1 MQSCEYYSAVEAA
14 KFYCTLFF
22 DGSLIR
28 DPEVNKKSHRK
39 TKIDVSGKGF
49 TTLESWIKASRM
61 LHWLKYGR
69 SWNCQSHAWFV
80 WGSWCEIFSH
90 TEFIKVATSYFQ
102 FHSLMLCYFTCICA
116 IFNVSSMSELKQLLH
131 EHNQNRVVFFSF
143 HSWKQDTLVMT
154 SIVVQKREDASGNF
168 IAVNLLLFGNN
179 FCHLMFFCQDVV
191 GYNCQESCKN
201 TEPAFQTL

>member
-1 MQSCEYYSAVEAA
+1 M
-14 KFYCTLFF
+14 
-22 DGSLIR
+22 IR
-28 DPEVNKKSHRK
+28 LGV
-39 TKIDVSGKGF
+39 
-49 TTLESWIKASRM
+49 M
-61 LHWLKYGR
+61 M
-69 SWNCQSHAWFV
+69 WN
-80 WGSWCEIFSH
+80 FSH
-90 TEFIKVATSYFQ
+90 TEVHWEGSEQ
-102 FHSLMLCYFTCICA
+102 RLL
-116 IFNVSSMSELKQLLH
+116 IFNFTRSVLFSLCNFQCQSELKQLLH

-201 TEPAFQTL
+201 TDFKPFNFTVDNCLWPQKTNKDCCQVILQSITLLLGIFSKKLQK